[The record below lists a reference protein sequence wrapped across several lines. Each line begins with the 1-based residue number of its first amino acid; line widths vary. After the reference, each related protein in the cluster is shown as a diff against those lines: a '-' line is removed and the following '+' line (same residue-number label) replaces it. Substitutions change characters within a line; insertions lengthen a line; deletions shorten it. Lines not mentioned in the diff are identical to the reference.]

1 MPVQDFIDWPF
12 FDASHRN
19 VRETASAFAAEM
31 DRFIDHD
38 DADGSCRKLVKALGE
53 SGFLRHCVPE
63 AFGGIGKRHDVRSL
77 CLIRETL
84 AKGDALGDFAFAMQ
98 GLGSGPIVLFGTDE
112 QKSRWLPP
120 VAAGKALAAFAIT
133 EPDAGSDVAA
143 VSCLAIPDG
152 NAHMRLSGEKTF
164 ISNGGIADHYVVFC
178 RTGEAPGARG
188 LSAFIVEAD
197 APGLAIVERIKTISP
212 HPLAH
217 LRFDDC
223 RVPVS
228 HRLGAGGDGFKIA
241 MSTLDIFR
249 STVGAA
255 ALGLARRAL
264 DEALT
269 RTTTRQMFGTTL
281 SGLQLTQASLA
292 EMATDIDAAALLV
305 YRAAWTKD
313 QGAARVTRE
322 SAMAKLAAT
331 EMAQRVID
339 SAVQLHGGL
348 GVTSGVKVEQLYRDI
363 RALRIYEGASEVQKL
378 VIARDL
384 LAEWTDQIPRPG
396 ITAG

>member
-1 MPVQDFIDWPF
+1 MGVQDFIDWPF
-12 FDASHRN
+12 FEETHRA
-19 VRETASAFAAEM
+19 VRDKARAFAATM
-31 DRFIDHD
+31 DRDIDHD
-38 DADGSCRKLVKALGE
+38 DADGSCRKLVKALGK
-53 SGFLRHCVPE
+53 SGLLRHCVPE
-63 AFGGIGKRHDVRSL
+63 EFGGIGERHDVRTL

-84 AKGDALGDFAFAMQ
+84 SRADSLGDFAFAMQ

-112 QKSRWLPP
+112 QKRRWLPP
-120 VAAGKALAAFAIT
+120 VAAGKAIAAFAIT

-143 VSCLAIPDG
+143 VTCAASPDG
-152 NAHMRLSGEKTF
+152 NAHVRLSGDKTF
-164 ISNGGIADHYVVFC
+164 ISNGGLADHYVVFC

-188 LSAFIVEAD
+188 LSAFMVEAD
-197 APGLAIVERIKTISP
+197 APGLTIVERIKTISP

-217 LRFDDC
+217 LRFEDC
-223 RVPVS
+223 RVPIS
-228 HRLGAGGDGFKIA
+228 QRLGSGGDGFKIA

-264 DEALT
+264 DEALAH
-269 RTTTRQMFGTTL
+269 TTTRQMFGTTL

-292 EMATDIDAAALLV
+292 EMATEIDAAALLV

-339 SAVQLHGGL
+339 AAVQLHGGL
-348 GVTSGVKVEQLYRDI
+348 GVTSGAKVEQLYRDV

-384 LAEWTDQIPRPG
+384 LAEWAERTPRPD
-396 ITAG
+396 INAE